1 MSLELGEVD
10 NDILFEW
17 LLRRGDTVLVVGHRV
32 SEWCGHAPVLEEDIA
47 LANIALDLIGQARLW
62 LSYAGEVEGKG
73 RGENELAYLRDVWD
87 FRNLLIAEQPNGDFG
102 KTLMR
107 QLFVDAYQVSLLNA
121 LVSSKNSRIA
131 EIAEKSL
138 KEANYHFDRSAD
150 LVIRLGDG
158 TPESHKR
165 MQQALDDLWS
175 YTGEMFIGDAVDTTM
190 ANVGIAPLPE
200 ELKPAWEDMIQTV
213 MDEATLKIPDSGFAH
228 TGGITGRHSEHLGH
242 ILADM
247 QFLQRSY
254 PGATW

>member
-1 MSLELGEVD
+1 MSAAKKLVADEV
-10 NDILFEW
+10 LFDW

-32 SEWCGHAPVLEEDIA
+32 SEWCGHSPVLEEDIA

-73 RGENELAYLRDVWD
+73 RGENELAYLRDAWD

-107 QLFVDAYQVSLLNA
+107 QLFIDAHQVSLLSA
-121 LVSSKNSRIA
+121 LASSKDPRIA
-131 EIAEKSL
+131 EIAVKSL

-165 MQQALDDLWS
+165 MQDALDDLWS
-175 YTGEMFIGDAVDTTM
+175 FTGEMFIGDAVDKEM
-190 ANVGIAPLPE
+190 ASAGYAPLPE
-200 ELKPAWEDMIQTV
+200 DLKTAWQDMIHTV

-228 TGGITGRHSEHLGH
+228 TGGTTGRHSEHLGH

-247 QFLQRSY
+247 QFLQRAY